1 MSGGPLDD
9 PRLQEV
15 EACLNDGRFEEAQ
28 RKLVALG
35 SVQALGP
42 GVAYLT
48 TRLLAQRGRLDA
60 AAIAERINELL
71 AEAPDFPEAR
81 NYLNSV
87 RPPAAATHALAHAP
101 TLSGALGPQ
110 GGHVV
115 TAPRASAS
123 PDATSLRSAGP
134 VVSVPAPDPLAS
146 VPSPGPLVSLA
157 SPTAPTAP
165 SPRASKAPGARGA
178 RPSVLETPRVPG
190 PIVHAAP
197 RAVIR
202 DLGTLEPPRS
212 EVPTEP
218 APPPSEPASLEMPRF
233 EPEPPSTAGR
243 GIWDAVELDLASGRV
258 EAALSALEKQAGKR
272 LDQLVQKRMPEL
284 DVIAEHAADFLAT
297 SPITAHFPAY
307 DLSLG
312 SLARLDAALAL
323 FARRPQRGPRYALS
337 VLLSAYVGECV
348 RRASGGRWQGRLAE
362 PDMATIERPRGETY
376 QPWRAVHQALMD
388 GRPIRVAA
396 SAGRSSPDTPERP
409 RRPPDPPSV
418 WAPAAWP
425 DFSLFQQMGRVVP
438 SSVLGTWSARIV
450 QVPLDRS
457 VASLSAIDQY
467 LGLLAA
473 SALPVE
479 ASGGWARR
487 AAVLAG
493 AYLGEVLCLNAG
505 ARWSENGDAPP
516 GPLRFELITTDG
528 GAAYPVLWTLERLR
542 GQAAGSVADRAR
554 SLLTA

>member
-9 PRLQEV
+9 PRLREV

-28 RKLVALG
+28 RKLVGLG
-35 SVQALGP
+35 AVRDLGP

-48 TRLLAQRGRLDA
+48 TRLLAQRGRLDT
-60 AAIAERINELL
+60 AAITERINDVL

-81 NYLNSV
+81 SYLTSV
-87 RPPAAATHALAHAP
+87 RPPAATNALAHAP
-101 TLSGALGPQ
+101 TLSGALDPQ
-110 GGHVV
+110 TGRMLAVPS
-115 TAPRASAS
+115 TSAAPNAA
-123 PDATSLRSAGP
+123 
-134 VVSVPAPDPLAS
+134 VSVPAPAPVVSVRSQGPAASMPVPPIVS
-146 VPSPGPLVSLA
+146 VP

-165 SPRASKAPGARGA
+165 SPRGSKAPGSRGT

-190 PIVHAAP
+190 PMLHAAP

-218 APPPSEPASLEMPRF
+218 APPPSEPASLEMPHF
-233 EPEPPSTAGR
+233 EPEPTSTAGR
-243 GIWDAVELDLASGRV
+243 GIWDPVELDLASGRV
-258 EAALSALEKQAGKR
+258 ESALSALEKQAGKR
-272 LDQLVQKRMPEL
+272 LDQLVQHRMPEL
-284 DVIAEHAADFLAT
+284 ETIAEHAADFLAT
-297 SPITAHFPAY
+297 APIACHFPAY

-312 SLARLDAALAL
+312 SLARLDAVLAL

-409 RRPPDPPSV
+409 RRPPDPPSA
-418 WAPAAWP
+418 WAPAPWP
-425 DFSLFQQMGRVVP
+425 DFSLFQLIGRAVP
-438 SSVLGTWSARIV
+438 SSVLGTWAARIV

-467 LGLLAA
+467 LGLLSA
-473 SALPVE
+473 SAIPAE

-487 AAVLAG
+487 AAVLTG

-505 ARWSENGDAPP
+505 ARWSENGDAPA
-516 GPLRFELITTDG
+516 GPLRFELITPDG
-528 GAAYPVLWTLERLR
+528 GAAYPVLWTLDRLR
-542 GQAAGSVADRAR
+542 ARSGGSVADRAR
-554 SLLTA
+554 AVLTE

>member
-35 SVQALGP
+35 SVRDLGP

-60 AAIAERINELL
+60 TAIAERINDVL

-81 NYLNSV
+81 SYLNSV
-87 RPPAAATHALAHAP
+87 RPAAAATHALAHAP
-101 TLSGALGPQ
+101 TLSGALAPNS
-110 GGHVV
+110 GHVFAAPQAGASPNAAV
-115 TAPRASAS
+115 SVPPRAA
-123 PDATSLRSAGP
+123 A
-134 VVSVPAPDPLAS
+134 SVPAPGPVMS
-146 VPSPGPLVSLA
+146 VPSPRQFVSIP

-165 SPRASKAPGARGA
+165 SPRGSRAPGVPGK
-178 RPSVLETPRVPG
+178 RPSMLETPRVPG
-190 PIVHAAP
+190 PVVHMPP
-197 RAVIR
+197 RAVVR

-218 APPPSEPASLEMPRF
+218 APPPSEPGSLEMPRF

-243 GIWDAVELDLASGRV
+243 GIWDPVELDLASGRV
-258 EAALSALEKQAGKR
+258 ESALSALEKQAGKR
-272 LDQLVQKRMPEL
+272 LDQLVERRMPEL
-284 DVIAEHAADFLAT
+284 DTIAEHAADFLAT
-297 SPITAHFPAY
+297 APITGHFPAY

-337 VLLSAYVGECV
+337 VLLSSYVGECV
-348 RRASGGRWQGRLAE
+348 RRASGGKWQGRLAE

-376 QPWRAVHQALMD
+376 QPWRAVHQALVD

-409 RRPPDPPSV
+409 RRPPEPPSA
-418 WAPAAWP
+418 WAPAPWP
-425 DFSLFQQMGRVVP
+425 DFSLFQLIGRVVP
-438 SSVLGTWSARIV
+438 SSVLGTWAARIV

-457 VASLSAIDQY
+457 LASLSAIDQY

-473 SALPVE
+473 SALPAE

-487 AAVLAG
+487 ASVLTG

-505 ARWSENGDAPP
+505 ARWSENADAPP

-542 GQAAGSVADRAR
+542 GQSSGSVADRAR
-554 SLLTA
+554 ALTA